1 MTTSLSLDPGIIE
14 ETCRLSDTPTQ
25 IDVAATDALARQ
37 LKALSDPTRL
47 QLLEL
52 IGSHPNQTAC
62 ICDLTEP
69 LNVTQPTV
77 SHHMRLLVEAGIVT
91 REQRGKW
98 VHYGICADALRG
110 LGNRVA
116 SLATRGEGAPR
127 AD

>member
-1 MTTSLSLDPGIIE
+1 MNFGLPL
-14 ETCRLSDTPTQ
+14 
-25 IDVAATDALARQ
+25 VMA
-37 LKALSDPTRL
+37 
-47 QLLEL
+47 
-52 IGSHPNQTAC
+52 
-62 ICDLTEP
+62 P